1 MHHCLYCMSISI
13 AITKAYLFI
22 FKSQMSD
29 ILLERV
35 GLHKPLPLL
44 HEHALLSDH
53 EDIPLYF
60 QIADVGQSP

>member
-1 MHHCLYCMSISI
+1 MHLCLYCMSISF

-35 GLHKPLPLL
+35 RLHKPLLLL

-53 EDIPLYF
+53 KDIPLYF